1 MGDDGVSTRPEA
13 GVDTDLEVCG
23 VSVALGSGGKR
34 IHVLDDV
41 SLRIPRG
48 EFWCI
53 IGPSG
58 CGKSTL
64 LSMLAGIA
72 VPSCGDIRLAGRP
85 AGSPELRRAVVFQ
98 EYALFPWL
106 TAVQNVEFG
115 LESKG
120 VAANR
125 RELALGY
132 LQHVGL
138 SDFAD
143 AFPHTLSG
151 GMQQRVAIAR
161 ALACEPEFLLMD
173 EPLGALD
180 ALTRDQLQVLIARL
194 WQEFGQTLCYVTHNV
209 YEAVYLADRV
219 VVFTARPGRVK
230 SVVDVD
236 LPRPRDPANPRYG
249 KLVAQLRDLLTGE
262 LADEP

>member
-1 MGDDGVSTRPEA
+1 MNSESVAVERETVVGTGIEVS
-13 GVDTDLEVCG
+13 G
-23 VSVALGSGGKR
+23 VSVALGEARKR

-41 SLRIPRG
+41 TLHIPRG

-64 LSMLAGIA
+64 LSMLAGF
-72 VPSCGDIRLAGRP
+72 VQPSVGRITLAGEPVR
-85 AGSPELRRAVVFQ
+85 SPNLRRAVVFQ

-106 TAVQNVEFG
+106 TAVRNVEFG
-115 LESKG
+115 LESQG
-120 VAANR
+120 VTADR
-125 RELALGY
+125 RERALAVLER
-132 LQHVGL
+132 VGL
-138 SDFAD
+138 ADFAD
-143 AFPHTLSG
+143 TYPHELSG

-180 ALTRDQLQVLIARL
+180 ALTRDQIQELIGKL
-194 WQEFGQTLCYVTHNV
+194 WQQFGQTVVYVTHNV

-219 VVFTARPGRVK
+219 VVFTARPGKIK
-230 SVVDVD
+230 SIVDID
-236 LPRPRDPANPRYG
+236 IPRPRDPANPRYG
-249 KLVAQLRDLLTGE
+249 KLIAHLRGLLTGE
-262 LADEP
+262 VSGDT